1 SNEENPQHIYSSEG
15 DYSVTLT
22 VKDEFGCENSF
33 TKNISVTVAHDL
45 FLPSAFTPNSD
56 GINDI
61 FRLKGSGFVSADM
74 LILDQWGQLI
84 FRTNNAVVGWDGSVK
99 GNLAPNGT
107 YSYIVKIKLNDGSDK
122 VLKGNIS
129 IIK

>member
-1 SNEENPQHIYSSEG
+1 MSLAARIVLQKYFS
-15 DYSVTLT
+15 YRCTRLV
-22 VKDEFGCENSF
+22 
-33 TKNISVTVAHDL
+33 
-45 FLPSAFTPNSD
+45 LPSAFTPNSD

-99 GNLAPNGT
+99 EISHPMEL
-107 YSYIVKIKLNDGSDK
+107 IVTSLRLN
-122 VLKGNIS
+122 
-129 IIK
+129 